1 MKAITELHQQIDRL
15 HIRLMHATAE
25 KGKPVTC
32 PGKGCCACC
41 YEPVYCSSDEAHHLL
56 EGLTNE
62 QRATVTNRLKLAL
75 EKVKASGFF
84 KKDMPPVMEWK
95 VMNIPCPLLEGGEC
109 MAYEN
114 RPIGCRA
121 HMAVGPPEW
130 CLTRRPEQKYV
141 GSDEVSYACGQ
152 LIIAAHLRLGNTITH
167 DNLLALLENEL
178 LGEYHET
185 ASAQQIVLTETNNNE
200 RTDNGK

>member
-1 MKAITELHQQIDRL
+1 MKAISELHQQIDRL

-41 YEPVYCSSDEAHHLL
+41 YEPVYCSSDEVKHMLEMLNDRQKMGVAHQMV
-56 EGLTNE
+56 ESIAIVKKSGL
-62 QRATVTNRLKLAL
+62 
-75 EKVKASGFF
+75 FDI
-84 KKDMPPVMEWK
+84 DMPPVMEWK
-95 VMNIPCPLLEGGEC
+95 ALNLPCPFLVDGQC
-109 MAYEN
+109 SVYER
-114 RPIGCRA
+114 RPISCRA
-121 HMAVGPPEW
+121 HMTVGPPEW
-130 CLTRRPEQKYV
+130 CAIRRLEQKYV

-152 LIIAAHLRLGNTITH
+152 MIIAAHLRLGNTITH

-185 ASAQQIVLTETNNNE
+185 ASAQQIVFTETDKKE
-200 RTDNGK
+200 RTENGK